1 MKKFISIF
9 ALAAIAAVFSY
20 TSTAFAQTDD
30 TFKPHWAFNGQLF
43 ADYYYMMSADTVTGK
58 GANGPLGKSY
68 YEPNS
73 NISSTA
79 NTRYYQAFDLR
90 RVQLGAN
97 YWFTKDIIAK
107 VLLEHENGAA
117 ANGDVALDAKRTF
130 YAKEASI
137 TFQNAIPM
145 GNVIFGQQATNVFSV
160 DEGLMG
166 YRSVEKSILDMRG
179 MSEAGSNDL
188 GIQLAGTFDNDK
200 NFGYSALISNGN
212 GAKDET
218 DKYKAFTGELNA
230 KFMDKHI
237 VIDVSGDYMDK
248 ATVASVTKIVGTDT
262 TKASNVAQSN
272 SLIKVAVAYT
282 SSPITVGVVYAMH
295 TLTGQSNSVAGADA
309 DQTGLSI
316 FARGE
321 IIPKQLNF
329 FARFDMFD
337 PDSKADDNSS
347 GRKETFIV
355 AGLDWMPDASTQNV
369 HIEPNFWMN
378 TFSDKSSTGTDYEA
392 IIVPRLTFAYKF

>member
-1 MKKFISIF
+1 MKKLISIV
-9 ALAAIAAVFSY
+9 ALAAIAAIFCH
-20 TSTAFAQTDD
+20 TSTAFAQSDS

-43 ADYYYMMSADTVTGK
+43 ADYYYMMSADSVMGK

-117 ANGDVALDAKRTF
+117 ANGDVALDAKRVF

-166 YRSVEKSILDMRG
+166 YRSLEKSIVDMRG

-188 GIQLAGTFDNDK
+188 GIQLVGNFDNDK

-248 ATVASVTKIVGTDT
+248 ATVASITKIVGTDT

-272 SLIKVAVAYT
+272 SLIKVAAAYT
-282 SSPITVGVVYAMH
+282 STPVTVGVVYAMH
-295 TLTGQSNSVAGADA
+295 TLKGQSNSVAGADA
-309 DQTGLSI
+309 DQSGLSI
-316 FARGE
+316 FARGQ
-321 IIPKQLNF
+321 IIPKQLNV
-329 FARFDMFD
+329 FARFDIFD
-337 PDSKADDNSS
+337 PDTKANDNAS
-347 GRKETFIV
+347 GRKENFII
-355 AGLDWMPDASTQNV
+355 AGLDWMPDEAANV
-369 HIEPNFWMN
+369 HVIPNIWIN
-378 TFSDKSSTGTDYEA
+378 TFKDKSSANLDFEGITVA
-392 IIVPRLTFAYKF
+392 RLTFAYKF